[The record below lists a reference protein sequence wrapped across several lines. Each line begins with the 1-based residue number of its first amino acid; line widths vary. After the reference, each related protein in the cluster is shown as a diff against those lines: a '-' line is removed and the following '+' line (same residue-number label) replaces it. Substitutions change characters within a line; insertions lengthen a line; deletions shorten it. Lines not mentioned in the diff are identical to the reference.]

1 VSEEQPEAGP
11 VGVPCAECGT
21 LLDEGSGIA
30 LATLYVD
37 DDGHEIDADLLFCDE
52 AHRDAWI
59 DRTHPVATAR
69 EGGAPL
75 WRGAGQSRTAG
86 YLGCL
91 ALIVVALALFLLVA
105 FLIGRLRG

>member
-1 VSEEQPEAGP
+1 MSDEHPDAGP

-21 LLDEGSGIA
+21 LLDEGSGVA

-37 DDGHEIDADLLFCDE
+37 DDGHEIDADLLFCD
-52 AHRDAWI
+52 AVHRDAWI
-59 DRTHPVATAR
+59 GRVRPVATAR

-75 WRGAGQSRTAG
+75 WRGAARSRTAG

-91 ALIVVALALFLLVA
+91 ALILVALATFLLIAYVV
-105 FLIGRLRG
+105 GRLRT